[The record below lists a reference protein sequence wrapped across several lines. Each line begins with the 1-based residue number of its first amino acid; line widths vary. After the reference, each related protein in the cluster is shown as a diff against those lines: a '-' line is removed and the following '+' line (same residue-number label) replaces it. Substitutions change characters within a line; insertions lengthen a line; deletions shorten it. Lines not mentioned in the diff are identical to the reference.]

1 LSWLFSEPGYSR
13 TQGNFVHPAGNPG
26 FSPEGRPGLPELKKY
41 LLKKVL
47 PIFRSIP
54 VNPAHLMDN
63 ALVLVNDMREFF
75 FQRLYFGQLVVLTEL
90 FLTEED
96 NFFEI
101 RKKPVIPDRP

>member
-1 LSWLFSEPGYSR
+1 
-13 TQGNFVHPAGNPG
+13 
-26 FSPEGRPGLPELKKY
+26 
-41 LLKKVL
+41 
-47 PIFRSIP
+47 
-54 VNPAHLMDN
+54 MDN